1 MVQANPQLLIPLHM
15 IIVMLFIIVFALLK
29 KYETENRNWFMLGM
43 FFGSITYAMLVLS
56 STIKESS
63 SLWEYLLKFLAAGF
77 AGTYYIVILLFSA
90 IISLMIL
97 VKDNSIMYENEQEK
111 LHRIINNLTEE
122 KARELGISRRTYFDW
137 KKKIRERK
145 PVVLKN
151 KLMTRLFFIYS

>member
-97 VKDNSIMYENEQEK
+97 VKDNSRIANYISKRKEKRILYIIVGMALVFSICDVYISLRCVETIPFFENFVK
-111 LHRIINNLTEE
+111 SNPLCV
-122 KARELGISRRTYFDW
+122 K
-137 KKKIRERK
+137 
-145 PVVLKN
+145 
-151 KLMTRLFFIYS
+151 